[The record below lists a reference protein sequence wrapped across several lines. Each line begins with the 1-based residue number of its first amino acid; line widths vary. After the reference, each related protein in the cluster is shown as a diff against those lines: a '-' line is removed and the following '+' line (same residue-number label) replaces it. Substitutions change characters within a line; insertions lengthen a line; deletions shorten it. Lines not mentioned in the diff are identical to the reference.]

1 MSSNLSLRTEFNRGR
16 TKMSIMKEKK
26 DLLWPLSPPKEAQ
39 TSTEDDV
46 EVVFENNASSK
57 DEVQL
62 VLEVKKYS
70 TKDSLKDSHKITLL
84 ENIGSF
90 LGLTCT
96 QIFNDD
102 CILVG
107 DSLLSW
113 LHEWFP
119 DHDEDFL
126 KGVSESQA
134 VRNCQASLTDLYNSI
149 SIGAL
154 GDDTISTEA
163 EDLEDLEV
171 GTTAVTYANLDAILS
186 GRGITSRFPYIR
198 CRLTPD
204 SLVSEQ
210 QRQHTFEKANLSDM
224 LLDNLYRYAENF
236 YLKRYHIRTYCGAS
250 CKCFHAPLSD
260 THSIERIDFIVHPKL
275 IKEYDVQKENFQNE
289 KIDINEKLLFHGTHA
304 TNVNKILAD
313 NFKLDVDPVSRKKL
327 NMYGQGIYF
336 SDFPAQSLKYG
347 EALLLCK
354 VLLGKEEV
362 IQLGCKPTTNEE
374 YFQKNYNSRKM
385 VDRIDRKDVPAK
397 IYMVPKSHQILP
409 CYIIYLKKK
418 EGSAMNS
425 SAQTN
430 ISGINLPQSALRRK
444 GKQLLKTVLGNLS
457 TLPSS
462 NQPGINDSNKNNV
475 SVPTSSSR
483 TQQTQ
488 LNITRSFSYIG
499 LFLHISSK
507 NLMKSG
513 EKLIPIDPHFEQ
525 IKMELKDA
533 IENGVRAHSLSPY
546 NKILALC
553 IQVSRLE
560 CITFNTVKYNCEY
573 IIFPYFC
580 TINRM
585 FYYCFI

>member
-1 MSSNLSLRTEFNRGR
+1 
-16 TKMSIMKEKK
+16 MSIMKEKK

-39 TSTEDDV
+39 SSTEDDV
-46 EVVFENNASSK
+46 EVVFEKNASNK

-70 TKDSLKDSHKITLL
+70 NKDSLKDSHKITLL
-84 ENIGSF
+84 GNIGSF

-154 GDDTISTEA
+154 GDDTISTEQ
-163 EDLEDLEV
+163 D
-171 GTTAVTYANLDAILS
+171 TNLDAIFS

-260 THSIERIDFIVHPKL
+260 THSIDRIDFIVHPKL
-275 IKEYDVQKENFQNE
+275 IKEYHAQKKNFQDE
-289 KIDINEKLLFHGTHA
+289 KIDTNEKLLFHGTHA

-313 NFKLDVDPVSRKKL
+313 NFKLDVDPVSRQKF

-385 VDRIDRKDVPAK
+385 VDRIDRTDAPAK

-418 EGSAMNS
+418 GDSIMNS
-425 SAQTN
+425 SIQTN
-430 ISGINLPQSALRRK
+430 ISSISSPHSALRTK
-444 GKQLLKTVLGNLS
+444 GAQLLTTVLGNMK
-457 TLPSS
+457 TVPSS
-462 NQPGINDSNKNNV
+462 HQSGINDTNKNNV
-475 SVPTSSSR
+475 SVPTSSSQ
-483 TQQTQ
+483 TQQTK
-488 LNITRSFSYIG
+488 LDITPLCSKSF
-499 LFLHISSK
+499 
-507 NLMKSG
+507 MKSD
-513 EKLIPIDPHFEQ
+513 EKLIPINPHFDQ
-525 IKMELKDA
+525 IEIDLKEA
-533 IENGVRAHSLSPY
+533 IENAVRSPNLHLPPY
-546 NKILALC
+546 NRILALC

-560 CITFNTVKYNCEY
+560 CSAFSGVQYNCKYNFF
-573 IIFPYFC
+573 IFSYQ
-580 TINRM
+580 NSM
-585 FYYCFI
+585 FYYHFI

>member
-1 MSSNLSLRTEFNRGR
+1 
-16 TKMSIMKEKK
+16 MSIIKEKK
-26 DLLWPLSPPKEAQ
+26 ELLWPLSPPKEAQ
-39 TSTEDDV
+39 SSTEDDV
-46 EVVFENNASSK
+46 EVVFESNASSK

-119 DHDEDFL
+119 DHDKAFL

-149 SIGAL
+149 SVGTL
-154 GDDTISTEA
+154 GDDTISTEL
-163 EDLEDLEV
+163 D
-171 GTTAVTYANLDAILS
+171 ANLDAIFS

-236 YLKRYHIRTYCGAS
+236 YLKRYHIRTYCGTS

-260 THSIERIDFIVHPKL
+260 THNIERIDFIVHPKL
-275 IKEYDVQKENFQNE
+275 IKEYDAQKESFQNK

-304 TNVNKILAD
+304 TNVNKILAE
-313 NFKLDVDPVSRKKL
+313 NFKLDVDPVSRQKF
-327 NMYGQGIYF
+327 NMYGKGIYF

-362 IQLGCKPTTNEE
+362 IQLGCKPTTNEV

-385 VDRIDRKDVPAK
+385 VDRIDKKDSPAK

-418 EGSAMNS
+418 GDSIMNNS
-425 SAQTN
+425 VQTN
-430 ISGINLPQSALRRK
+430 VSSTSSSNSALRTK
-444 GKQLLKTVLGNLS
+444 GKQLLTTVLCNLS

-462 NQPGINDSNKNNV
+462 NQPGINHTNKNNA
-475 SVPTSSSR
+475 SVPISSSQ
-483 TQQTQ
+483 TQQTK
-488 LNITRSFSYIG
+488 LNFTP
-499 LFLHISSK
+499 LSSK
-507 NLMKSG
+507 KDSKYVFLRTSCMKSD
-513 EKLIPIDPHFEQ
+513 EKLIPINPHFDQ
-525 IKMELKDA
+525 IKIDLKEA
-533 IENGVRAHSLSPY
+533 IEKAVHSYDTL
-546 NKILALC
+546 NQQRILALC
-553 IQVSRLE
+553 IQVSRWR
-560 CITFNTVKYNCEY
+560 
-573 IIFPYFC
+573 FC
-580 TINRM
+580 TFKNIIVNID
-585 FYYCFI
+585 FFIVSYQKSYVLLFFI

>member
-1 MSSNLSLRTEFNRGR
+1 
-16 TKMSIMKEKK
+16 MSIVKEKK

-39 TSTEDDV
+39 SSTEDDV
-46 EVVFENNASSK
+46 EVVFENTASNK

-70 TKDSLKDSHKITLL
+70 TKDSLKDSHKMTLL
-84 ENIGSF
+84 ETIGSF

-149 SIGAL
+149 SVGAL
-154 GDDTISTEA
+154 GDDTISTEQ
-163 EDLEDLEV
+163 D
-171 GTTAVTYANLDAILS
+171 ANLDAIFS

-210 QRQHTFEKANLSDM
+210 QRQNTFEKANLSDM

-275 IKEYDVQKENFQNE
+275 IKEYHAQKENFQNE
-289 KIDINEKLLFHGTHA
+289 KVDINEKLLFHGTHA

-313 NFKLDVDPVSRKKL
+313 NFKLDVDPVSRKKF

-362 IQLGCKPTTNEE
+362 IQLGCKPTTSEE

-385 VDRIDRKDVPAK
+385 VDRLDRKDAPAK
-397 IYMVPKSHQILP
+397 IYMAPKSHQILP

-418 EGSAMNS
+418 EGSVMNS
-425 SAQTN
+425 SVQTN
-430 ISGINLPQSALRRK
+430 ICSVSSPYSALR
-444 GKQLLKTVLGNLS
+444 
-457 TLPSS
+457 
-462 NQPGINDSNKNNV
+462 
-475 SVPTSSSR
+475 
-483 TQQTQ
+483 
-488 LNITRSFSYIG
+488 
-499 LFLHISSK
+499 
-507 NLMKSG
+507 KSDK
-513 EKLIPIDPHFEQ
+513 KLIPIYPHFDQ
-525 IKMELKDA
+525 IEIDLKEA
-533 IENGVRAHSLSPY
+533 IENAVRSYNLPPY
-546 NKILALC
+546 NRILALC
-553 IQVSRLE
+553 IQVSRVE
-560 CITFNTVKYNCEY
+560 CSTFSTVKYNYEY
-573 IIFPYFC
+573 FFIFY
-580 TINRM
+580 TINP
-585 FYYCFI
+585 CFIIILFKICSDWFFFTYGRIQI